1 MDEKLFLP
9 GNFFNSLRT
18 RPQLSVYWK
27 LKPGKNKL
35 FDLALYKMG
44 IFNHPIVRNIRRRP
58 LNLVA
63 PITVLLVIYLFFFS
77 NRQSNDS
84 KGANSKY
91 NYKPKTKSWFN
102 KNRDSVIL
110 RNLPKNHLSHYDL
123 NQLTVS
129 ANPLDA
135 REEILILTPMSKFLP
150 EYWDNIVRLT
160 YDHSLI
166 SLGFILPRN
175 DDGNEAL
182 KGLEKAIKT
191 TQTNPTTKFK
201 KITVLRQDSDSLA
214 SQLEKDRHALS
225 VQKERRAQMAL
236 ARNSL
241 VFTTIAPS
249 TSWILWLDA
258 DIIETSPDIIQE
270 MASHD
275 KAVLSANVYQR
286 FYNKDAKKNDIRPYD
301 FNNWV
306 ESEEGLKLA
315 ASLPDDEII
324 VEGYAEL
331 ATYRPLMAHYYD
343 AKGDKNTEMALDGV
357 GGGAV
362 LVKADVHR
370 DGAMFPSF
378 PFYHLIETE
387 GFAKMAKRLGYEVF
401 GLPNYLVF
409 HYNE

>member
-1 MDEKLFLP
+1 
-9 GNFFNSLRT
+9 
-18 RPQLSVYWK
+18 V
-27 LKPGKNKL
+27 
-35 FDLALYKMG
+35 
-44 IFNHPIVRNIRRRP
+44 
-58 LNLVA
+58 
-63 PITVLLVIYLFFFS
+63 
-77 NRQSNDS
+77 S
-84 KGANSKY
+84 K
-91 NYKPKTKSWFN
+91 T
-102 KNRDSVIL
+102 
-110 RNLPKNHLSHYDL
+110 
-123 NQLTVS
+123 
-129 ANPLDA
+129 PLDNK
-135 REEILILTPMSKFLP
+135 EEVLILTPMSKFLP
-150 EYWDNIVRLT
+150 EYWDNINKLT

-166 SLGFILPRN
+166 SLGFIFPRTEEG
-175 DDGNEAL
+175 DAAL
-182 KGLEKAIKT
+182 KSLEKAIKK
-191 TQTNPTTKFK
+191 TQANPLLKFK
-201 KITVLRQDSDSLA
+201 KITLLRQDSDSLK
-214 SQLEKDRHALS
+214 SQAEKDRHALS
-225 VQKERRAQMAL
+225 VQKERRSLMAL

-241 VFTTIAPS
+241 VFTTISPS

-270 MASHD
+270 MAAHD

-286 FYNKDAKKNDIRPYD
+286 YFNEDTKKNDIRPYD

-315 ASLPDDEII
+315 NSLGEDEII
-324 VEGYAEL
+324 VEGYAEM
-331 ATYRPLMAHYYD
+331 ATYRALMAHFYD